1 MTRRQEERPARLRT
15 QLTES
20 PDTAA
25 LFELLRQKRR
35 ELADKQGVPPFM
47 VFSDKT
53 LHDMAQVKPQT
64 SRDFLEVNGVG
75 QQKLARYGQLMM
87 DVIGEYLAGE
97 N

>member
-1 MTRRQEERPARLRT
+1 
-15 QLTES
+15 
-20 PDTAA
+20 
-25 LFELLRQKRR
+25 
-35 ELADKQGVPPFM
+35 M

>member
-15 QLTES
+15 QLAES